1 MTRREW
7 SRRMRLW
14 AIVQLPVGLALLLV
28 GSLVAAGID
37 QPMLGYLVG
46 SAGVLVIVTGAL
58 CYKFAVAGP
67 WPKHL
72 EEEP

>member
-28 GSLVAAGID
+28 GSLIAGVS

-58 CYKFAVAGP
+58 CYKFAIAGP
-67 WPKHL
+67 FPKNL
-72 EEEP
+72 EEDA